1 MGFDSSGVVL
11 IMRIMRDGKHNVEGM
26 EMFESEMCEQLQ
38 LSAEQIREWGQLF
51 PPTGTAVH
59 PERGQEEATFRLSR
73 EQMETWR
80 QYAKILRTGMTV
92 KQVQELHERDIKSK
106 AEGKKTSF
114 LEMYASLSD
123 ECPPGIT
130 AHAMRSYC
138 TILLYQNRGGKML
151 LSRQLA
157 QAAGIPEASALRHIK
172 YLQATGLL
180 ALGRN
185 DQGQPMWEFAFVPKA
200 LSRAYPD

>member
-1 MGFDSSGVVL
+1 
-11 IMRIMRDGKHNVEGM
+11 MRIMRDDHHNVQGM
-26 EMFESEMCEQLQ
+26 EMFESELCEQLQ
-38 LSAEQIREWGQLF
+38 LSSEQVREWGELF

-59 PERGQEEATFRLSR
+59 PERGREESIFHLSR
-73 EQMETWR
+73 EQLETWR
-80 QYAKILRTGMTV
+80 QYAKILKTGMTV
-92 KQVQELHERDIKSK
+92 KQVQELEKRDQQAQ
-106 AEGKKTSF
+106 AEGKKASF
-114 LEMYASLSD
+114 LEMYAGLAE

-138 TILLYQNRGGKML
+138 TLLLYQNRGGKML

-180 ALGRN
+180 ILGRN
-185 DQGQPMWEFAFVPKA
+185 DRGEPMWEFAFVPKA
-200 LSRAYPD
+200 LSRSYPS